1 MLSFPGDA
9 ADVESGSRSP
19 RAYRHNPWAVHR
31 PKEDKCMPLFVPRVI
46 LRVCYMGH
54 AVPSDFM
61 TPHDVFM
68 TNMPF

>member
-1 MLSFPGDA
+1 MHASL
-9 ADVESGSRSP
+9 
-19 RAYRHNPWAVHR
+19 
-31 PKEDKCMPLFVPRVI
+31 CVPRVI